1 MVSGRL
7 QRCSE
12 PDSLPATNFQPI
24 KTGMIFVAT
33 LITNP
38 DRANLEQRHVD
49 LVRASMD
56 EAKCVSSS
64 PSWLAPNVACDI
76 EFEGNDVASLQSTIV
91 NKVSE
96 FEIDVVIQPLQ
107 NRRKDL
113 LLADMDSTIVTGETL
128 DELAGVAGLKDQVAT
143 ITERAMRGDLDFKE
157 ALRERVKML
166 KGLPASALEQTLKT
180 TELTSGARQLIQ
192 TMRANGAYTV
202 LVSGGFKFFTS
213 AIGKKVGFHED
224 RSNEMILEKG
234 VLTGDVAEPILDRDA
249 KLKSL
254 QSISADRK
262 IPVEKTMATGD
273 GANDLPMILAA
284 GLGVAFRAK
293 PVVEEKAP
301 AAIRYGD
308 LTALLYLQGYQREEF
323 KE

>member
-1 MVSGRL
+1 
-7 QRCSE
+7 
-12 PDSLPATNFQPI
+12 
-24 KTGMIFVAT
+24 MIFVAT